1 MKIEDFYK
9 DFISRDSICV
19 EVGVWR
25 GYNAEEILKSNPK
38 KLYLV
43 DPWVNQSQELEEK
56 EVIVHSHVGAHQNE
70 QEEWF
75 NEVKQK
81 FHKNSSVEIIRDYSV
96 NAAKLFDNDFFDF
109 IYIDGLHNYESVRDD
124 INAWSKKIKPF
135 DGVIC
140 LDDYEACEGR
150 GYGFIEAADEFLS
163 ASKNFSIY
171 KQTGRRLIIKK
182 T

>member
-56 EVIVHSHVGAHQNE
+56 E
-70 QEEWF
+70 
-75 NEVKQK
+75 
-81 FHKNSSVEIIRDYSV
+81 
-96 NAAKLFDNDFFDF
+96 
-109 IYIDGLHNYESVRDD
+109 
-124 INAWSKKIKPF
+124 
-135 DGVIC
+135 
-140 LDDYEACEGR
+140 
-150 GYGFIEAADEFLS
+150 
-163 ASKNFSIY
+163 
-171 KQTGRRLIIKK
+171 
-182 T
+182 